1 MVPRI
6 VNISVTLSAQ
16 PNQVFFDV
24 ISALRS
30 VLDVVQSSMA
40 RRTATLAVRYLFSH
54 GFEQGPIPDPLLW
67 FGHRLERQ
75 RLTLS
80 TELAH
85 LDLLR

>member
-1 MVPRI
+1 MLSV
-6 VNISVTLSAQ
+6 VNIVVTLLAQ

-30 VLDVVQSSMA
+30 VLDVVQSSVT
-40 RRTATLAVRYLFSH
+40 RRSASLTVRYLFSH
-54 GFEQGPIPDPLLW
+54 GLEQGPIPDPLLW

-80 TELAH
+80 S
-85 LDLLR
+85 